1 MRKKDMDRSPDKQ
14 ALSLVELNQRIRMT
28 LEQAFPDTYWVRA
41 EMSDVREDG
50 ASGHC
55 YLEFIEEDPRSGQ
68 RFANVSG
75 ALWAQ
80 TSRPL

>member
-1 MRKKDMDRSPDKQ
+1 MRKKEIGRSPDKQ

-41 EMSDVREDG
+41 EMSDVRENG

-55 YLEFIEEDPRSGQ
+55 YLEFIEKDPRM
-68 RFANVSG
+68 
-75 ALWAQ
+75 
-80 TSRPL
+80 